1 MAPETIRT
9 RTATT
14 GPAEKMDRSAAR
26 RRTLASDMHSP
37 EELDERQARVG
48 RTRRSGGPD
57 LAEETRR
64 RAEAE
69 EAVPDVPPTE
79 TREPPAEES

>member
-1 MAPETIRT
+1 MAQETIRT
-9 RTATT
+9 KTATT
-14 GPAEKMDRSAAR
+14 GPADKMDRSAAR
-26 RRTLASDMHSP
+26 RRALAPDMQEQ

-48 RTRRSGGPD
+48 RTRRPGGPD

-64 RAEAE
+64 RAEAD

-79 TREPPAEES
+79 TREPPAEKT